1 MPQKPL
7 HIVSF
12 DVPFPA
18 DYGGVIDV
26 FNRIKAL
33 HNSGF
38 NLEIHCFDYGRGRSK
53 ELEKFGKVNYYERL
67 SRVVSATKKSPMI
80 VASRANQKLLR
91 NLCQDDAP
99 ILFEGQ
105 HCTAFLDHPKLKN
118 RKKLVR
124 VHNIEHEYYNALAK
138 QELNA
143 VKRSYYKKASKKLKL
158 HESILS
164 HAHRLLCITEK
175 DTEYYNDLFG
185 NATHLPVTIPIEEP
199 DFLPITKKYTLCH
212 GNLSVTENTKAISWI
227 LKNIAKGLDHDL
239 VISGKNPSKEI
250 IDEAKTLPNVTV
262 VPSPSKERMDQ
273 LLLQAT
279 NHLLI
284 TYQATG
290 IKLKLINALLTKGN
304 VVVNDKMVEGSGVEQ
319 LCIVE
324 TTPEGFI
331 NYLNLA
337 NPIEAEVFEK
347 RYQEMQRLFSPEK
360 HVELI
365 VHGLK

>member
-12 DVPFPA
+12 DVPYPA

-33 HNSGF
+33 HNAGF

-80 VASRANQKLLR
+80 VASRSNQKLLK

-105 HCTAFLDHPKLKN
+105 HCTSFLDHPKLKN

-138 QELNA
+138 QEMNT
-143 VKRSYYKKASKKLKL
+143 VKRSYYKKASKKLKS
-158 HESILS
+158 HESILR

-175 DTEYYNDLFG
+175 DTEYYNELFR
-185 NATHLPVTIPIEEP
+185 NATYLPVTIPLDAP
-199 DFLPITKKYTLCH
+199 DFLPVTKKYTLCH

-227 LKNIAKGLDHDL
+227 LKNIAKNLDHDL
-239 VISGKNPSKEI
+239 VIAGKNPSKEI
-250 IDEAKTLPNVTV
+250 IDAAKTLSNVTV
-262 VPSPSKERMDQ
+262 VPSPSKERMEQ

-279 NHLLI
+279 SHLLI

-304 VVVNDKMVEGSGVEQ
+304 VVVNDKIVEGSGVEK
-319 LCIVE
+319 LCTIV
-324 TTPEGFI
+324 TTPQDFI
-331 NYLNLA
+331 NFLNDA
-337 NPIEAEVFEK
+337 TQIADEAFDN
-347 RYQEMQRLFSPEK
+347 RYKKMQRLFSPDR
-360 HVELI
+360 HVEII

>member
-12 DVPFPA
+12 DVPYPA

-33 HNSGF
+33 QNAGF

-53 ELEKFGKVNYYERL
+53 ELEQYGKVHYYERL

-80 VASRANQKLLR
+80 VASRANQKLFK

-124 VHNIEHEYYNALAK
+124 IHNVEHEYYHALAK

-143 VKRSYYKKASKKLKL
+143 VKRSYYKKASKKLKA
-158 HESILS
+158 HESVLR

-175 DTEYYNDLFG
+175 DTEYYNELFG
-185 NATHLPVTIPIEEP
+185 NATHLPVTIPIEAP
-199 DFLPITKKYTLCH
+199 DFLPVTKKYTLCH
-212 GNLSVTENTKAISWI
+212 GNLSVTENTRAISWI
-227 LKNIAKGLDHDL
+227 VKNIANHLDHDL
-239 VISGKNPSKEI
+239 IIAGKNPTKEI
-250 IDEAKTLPNVTV
+250 IDATTSLKNVSV
-262 VPSPSKERMDQ
+262 VPSPSKERMEQ

-279 NHLLI
+279 SHLLI
-284 TYQATG
+284 TYQSTG

-304 VVVNDKMVEGSGVEQ
+304 VVVNDKMVEGSGVDE
-319 LCIVE
+319 LCEIK
-324 TTPEGFI
+324 TDAADFI
-331 NYLNLA
+331 RFLNDA
-337 NPIEAEVFEK
+337 SQIEDDVFNA
-347 RYQEMQRLFSPEK
+347 RYKEMQRLFSPDR

>member
-33 HNSGF
+33 HNAGF

-53 ELEKFGKVNYYERL
+53 ELEKFGKVNYYERI

-80 VASRANQKLLR
+80 VASRSNQKLLK

-105 HCTAFLDHPKLKN
+105 HCTSFLDHPKLKN

-138 QELNA
+138 QEMNA
-143 VKRSYYKKASKKLKL
+143 VKRSYYKKASKKLKS

-175 DTEYYNDLFG
+175 DTEYYNELFG
-185 NATHLPVTIPIEEP
+185 NATYLPVTIPIDAP
-199 DFLPITKKYTLCH
+199 DFLPVIKKYTLCH

-227 LKNIAKGLDHDL
+227 LKNIAKNLDHDL
-239 VISGKNPSKEI
+239 VIAGKNPSKEI
-250 IDEAKTLPNVTV
+250 IDAAKTLSNVAV
-262 VPSPSKERMDQ
+262 VPSPSKERMEQ

-279 NHLLI
+279 SHLLI

-304 VVVNDKMVEGSGVEQ
+304 VVVNDKMVEGSGVEK
-319 LCIVE
+319 LCTIV
-324 TTPEGFI
+324 TTPQDFI
-331 NYLNLA
+331 NFLNDA
-337 NPIEAEVFEK
+337 SQITDEAFEN
-347 RYQEMQRLFSPEK
+347 RYKEMQRLFSPDR
-360 HVELI
+360 HVEII